1 MTRAIDRLIVCGA
14 ASARGLPPGCW
25 WNLVSNALRPVSVE
39 EPADDGDGTVWRYR
53 KAPPLAATAITL
65 GEAEAQA
72 VADAVPDWL
81 GHDALAD
88 PTPVRPLSPSSAY
101 DEEVLVR
108 RSTAGSRAEREKA
121 KARGVLL
128 HRLLQSLPDI
138 PREARADAAGRHLA
152 RNCKAFSPEECEAMV
167 EEVGRVLDDA
177 RFSELFRPGS
187 RAEVPIVGR
196 LTLDGRTVPVSGL
209 VDRLAVT
216 ADSVLIADY
225 KTNRPAPRR
234 PEDVPTYVTQLALYR
249 AVLARLYPGKRVRAA
264 LIWTDVPDL
273 MELSATAL
281 DAALAGV
288 TSP

>member
-1 MTRAIDRLIVCGA
+1 
-14 ASARGLPPGCW
+14 
-25 WNLVSNALRPVSVE
+25 
-39 EPADDGDGTVWRYR
+39 
-53 KAPPLAATAITL
+53 
-65 GEAEAQA
+65 
-72 VADAVPDWL
+72 
-81 GHDALAD
+81 
-88 PTPVRPLSPSSAY
+88 
-101 DEEVLVR
+101 
-108 RSTAGSRAEREKA
+108 
-121 KARGVLL
+121 
-128 HRLLQSLPDI
+128 
-138 PREARADAAGRHLA
+138 
-152 RNCKAFSPEECEAMV
+152 
-167 EEVGRVLDDA
+167 
-177 RFSELFRPGS
+177 
-187 RAEVPIVGR
+187 
-196 LTLDGRTVPVSGL
+196 VSGL